1 MEEKMNEMM
10 KTGTT
15 TVGIVFKEGVVLAS
29 EKRAVLGYLIAHK
42 DFEKIYQLDDNL
54 AITIAGGVGDCQ
66 MLIKFLKV
74 NIELFKVRKQRRPN
88 VNSVVTLLSH
98 ILFQNRM
105 SIFPYYAQLLVG
117 GVDESGAHLYSLG
130 PDGSKV
136 EDKYI
141 STGSGSVIA
150 YGVLEDNYK
159 DGMSMEDA
167 IKLAARAVSAATKR
181 DIYSGG
187 QIEVAVV
194 TKEGFRKLESGE
206 IDKIL
211 GKK

>member
-1 MEEKMNEMM
+1 MEEKTKEFM

-15 TVGIVFKEGVVLAS
+15 TVGIIFKDGVVLAS
-29 EKRAVLGYLIAHK
+29 EKRAVMGYLIAHK
-42 DFEKIYQLDDNL
+42 DFEKVYKLDDNL
-54 AITIAGGVGDCQ
+54 AITISGGVGDCQ

-74 NIELFKVRKQRRPN
+74 NIELFKIRRQRKPS
-88 VNSVVTLLSH
+88 VNAVVTLLSH

-117 GVDESGAHLYSLG
+117 GVDESGPHLFSLG

-159 DGMSMEDA
+159 EGLEMEEA
-167 IKLAARAVSAATKR
+167 VRLAARAVSAATKR

-194 TKEGFRKLESGE
+194 TKEGFRKLKKEE